1 MKSFR
6 VFSGNI
12 LKLPDGYKGNNIKS
26 RYNYMDGNTAFY
38 FFRADFWEVLHIV
51 GIQMRAEIPGF
62 VKNPRKIEK

>member
-1 MKSFR
+1 
-6 VFSGNI
+6 
-12 LKLPDGYKGNNIKS
+12 
-26 RYNYMDGNTAFY
+26 MDGNTAFY